1 MLSCSTDSEPMTVDP
16 EPRDLKRHQRWA
28 IAALARQATRRA
40 AQRILP
46 TICAAGVTQA

>member
-1 MLSCSTDSEPMTVDP
+1 MTVDP
-16 EPRDLKRHQRWA
+16 EPRDLKRYERRA
-28 IAALARQATRRA
+28 ITALARQVTRRA